1 MATGNKNSNFTINI
15 SSKEAEASIRRLKGE
30 VEELESDLKK
40 LDSTSSKYESTLKKL
55 STTQK
60 LLNKEEDRYNS
71 ALKQTTVHH
80 KNSINAIQQKIS
92 ALRQEMNAMD
102 MSSDKFKTASA
113 NMRQLS
119 ASMLEGSSATGLHA
133 ASAMELGRV
142 FSDAP
147 YGIRGVANN
156 ISQLGSLMAQAATST
171 DAATGKA
178 IGFMGALKGL
188 GKSLVGPLGILLAF
202 QAVVAAI
209 EYFASATSKAKED
222 VDSLN
227 DSLENQI
234 EIMARVSDSFSGS
247 ADNLLA
253 SILGDNWEDDLKV
266 LNSEFSD
273 FSSKIK
279 SLTTEQQKDKET
291 ISFYVGKYSELL
303 DVRGKIS
310 KSEQRSSELR
320 KELIDAGDAEKGL
333 YEQRIEGE
341 AETRYRLLLR
351 KAILE
356 EIFEVEKKS
365 NSSSKDFKDKI
376 FDLNRFILGLDKEMV
391 LSQEK
396 NVVERLKLEQKYE
409 EDELDLKLKN
419 FVNAE
424 RIRRDNFI
432 ANAKSQEEIDDAN
445 KTFNNIKLQAEGEH
459 SVALFKIK
467 EKHLVDTNLLQSE
480 IEENFSV
487 ESQKVRLERA
497 NKELDEL
504 NELIDSKDPKA
515 LAVLQAKQQEV
526 WALEDEAFEKD
537 RERRLK
543 ALTEQYNSVEMAEAI
558 LSEEKLIR
566 DSERAAL
573 EVQMEVDKIEAKK
586 AVNLEYVNW
595 ISSLGSTFRALV
607 KENEDLSRAAL
618 FVEKAGAV
626 AKIVVNAQAANAE
639 TLLNA
644 STEASSYQSAAA
656 KTAASVGGGPQGFL
670 AAAPYIA
677 KAASAAAIGKSR
689 IAKNNVGAG
698 LSIAKIMATTLGS
711 SSLSSSGGDSSS
723 SGAPSFTPSFNVVGN
738 SETNQLAE
746 SIGGQINE
754 PARAYVVYE
763 DIQEAGNLEA
773 NAIEA
778 SGI

>member
-156 ISQLGSLMAQAATST
+156 MSQLASLLAQSARAT
-171 DAATGKA
+171 DAATGKM
-178 IGFMGALKGL
+178 IGFTGAVRGLFSALK
-188 GKSLVGPLGILLAF
+188 GPLGILLAV
-202 QAVVAAI
+202 QAVIAI
-209 EYFASATSKAKED
+209 FESFSNSTKEASED
-222 VDSLN
+222 VKELDFSLDQLYYKFN
-227 DSLENQI
+227 NLSSLLH
-234 EIMARVSDSFSGS
+234 SDVVNGIKGVGS
-247 ADNLLA
+247 ALGALRNEFGELDKKIEDTEAALGRELSSEETKVIVDDYRELLKVRT
-253 SILGDNWEDDLKV
+253 DLKNA
-266 LNSEFSD
+266 LDAESKRQKEISEGTKRFSHAENIRAKNNITD
-273 FSSKIK
+273 LLKRK
-279 SLTTEQQKDKET
+279 SLLED
-291 ISFYVGKYSELL
+291 IF
-303 DVRGKIS
+303 KI
-310 KSEQRSSELR
+310 
-320 KELIDAGDAEKGL
+320 D
-333 YEQRIEGE
+333 
-341 AETRYRLLLR
+341 
-351 KAILE
+351 
-356 EIFEVEKKS
+356 
-365 NSSSKDFKDKI
+365 SSSVNVKDFKEKNL
-376 FDLNRFILGLDKEMV
+376 DLRRFISDLEKEAE
-391 LSQEK
+391 LSLEK
-396 NVVERLKLEQKYE
+396 NVVSRLEIEQKHAK
-409 EDELDLKLKN
+409 DALQLELDTFIEKEK
-419 FVNAE
+419 
-424 RIRRDNFI
+424 IRRDNFI

-445 KTFNNIKLQAEGEH
+445 ETFNSEEIKAKKEH
-459 SVALFKIK
+459 GKAVKALEVKQK
-467 EKHLVDTNLLQSE
+467 VDTSELLRQIDEDFS
-480 IEENFSV
+480 IENQEL
-487 ESQKVRLERA
+487 RLERA
-497 NKELDEL
+497 NSELEAL
-504 NELIDSKDPKA
+504 SELIDSKDPKA

-723 SGAPSFTPSFNVVGN
+723 SGTPSFTPSFNVVGN

>member
-102 MSSDKFKTASA
+102 MSSDTFKQRSA
-113 NMRQLS
+113 DMRQLT

-156 ISQLGSLMAQAATST
+156 MSQLASLLAQSARAT
-171 DAATGKA
+171 DAATGKM
-178 IGFMGALKGL
+178 IGFTGAVRGLFSALK
-188 GKSLVGPLGILLAF
+188 GPLGILLAV
-202 QAVVAAI
+202 QAVIAI
-209 EYFASATSKAKED
+209 FESFSNSTKEASED
-222 VDSLN
+222 VKELDFSLDQLYYKFN
-227 DSLENQI
+227 NLSSLLHSDVVNGI
-234 EIMARVSDSFSGS
+234 EGVGS
-247 ADNLLA
+247 ALGALRNEFGELDKKIEDTEAALGRELSSEETKVIVDDYRELLKVRT
-253 SILGDNWEDDLKV
+253 DLKNA
-266 LNSEFSD
+266 LDAESKRQKEISEGTKRFSHAENIRARNNITD
-273 FSSKIK
+273 LLKRK
-279 SLTTEQQKDKET
+279 SLLED
-291 ISFYVGKYSELL
+291 IF
-303 DVRGKIS
+303 KID
-310 KSEQRSSELR
+310 SSN
-320 KELIDAGDAEKGL
+320 
-333 YEQRIEGE
+333 
-341 AETRYRLLLR
+341 
-351 KAILE
+351 
-356 EIFEVEKKS
+356 V
-365 NSSSKDFKDKI
+365 NVKDFKEKNL
-376 FDLNRFILGLDKEMV
+376 DLRRFISDLEKEAE
-391 LSQEK
+391 LSLER
-396 NVVERLKLEQKYE
+396 NVVKRLNIEQKHAKGSLKLE
-409 EDELDLKLKN
+409 LDTFIEKEK
-419 FVNAE
+419 
-424 RIRRDNFI
+424 IRRDNFI

-445 KTFNNIKLQAEGEH
+445 ETFNSEEIKAKKEYGKAVE
-459 SVALFKIK
+459 ALEVKQK
-467 EKHLVDTNLLQSE
+467 VDTSELLRQIDEDFS
-480 IEENFSV
+480 IENQEL
-487 ESQKVRLERA
+487 RLERA
-497 NKELDEL
+497 NSELEAL
-504 NELIDSKDPKA
+504 SELIDSKDPKA
-515 LAVLQAKQQEV
+515 LAVLQDKQQEV

-543 ALTEQYNSVEMAEAI
+543 ALTEQYNSVEMAESI

-586 AVNLEYVNW
+586 AVNLEYANW
-595 ISSLGSTFRALV
+595 LSSLGSTFRALV

-754 PARAYVVYE
+754 PTRAYVVYE

>member
-1 MATGNKNSNFTINI
+1 MATGNKKNNFTISI
-15 SSKEAEASIRRLKGE
+15 SSKQAEASIKRLQTE
-30 VEELESDLKK
+30 VEELNEDLKK
-40 LDSTSSKYESTLKKL
+40 LDSTSSKYDSTLKKL
-55 STTQK
+55 SSTQK
-60 LLNKEEDRYNS
+60 QLASEEKQYDA
-71 ALKQTTVHH
+71 ALKASTASH
-80 KNSINAIQQKIS
+80 KNSINAIQQRIN

-102 MSSDKFKTASA
+102 MSSDAFKQKSA
-113 NMRQLS
+113 DMRQLT

-142 FSDAP
+142 FSDMP

-156 ISQLGSLMAQAATST
+156 MSQLASLLAQSARAT
-171 DAATGKA
+171 DAVTGKM
-178 IGFMGALKGL
+178 IGFTGAVRGLFSALK
-188 GKSLVGPLGILLAF
+188 GPLGILLAV
-202 QAVVAAI
+202 QAVIAI
-209 EYFASATSKAKED
+209 FESFSNSTKEASED
-222 VDSLN
+222 VKELDFSLDQLYYKFN
-227 DSLENQI
+227 NLSSLLHSDVVNGI
-234 EIMARVSDSFSGS
+234 EGVGS
-247 ADNLLA
+247 ALGALRNEFGELDKKIEDTEAALGRELSSEETKVIVDDYKELLKVRT
-253 SILGDNWEDDLKV
+253 DLKNA
-266 LNSEFSD
+266 LDAESKRQKEISEGTKRFSHAENIRARNNITD
-273 FSSKIK
+273 LLKRK
-279 SLTTEQQKDKET
+279 SLLED
-291 ISFYVGKYSELL
+291 IF
-303 DVRGKIS
+303 KI
-310 KSEQRSSELR
+310 
-320 KELIDAGDAEKGL
+320 D
-333 YEQRIEGE
+333 
-341 AETRYRLLLR
+341 
-351 KAILE
+351 
-356 EIFEVEKKS
+356 
-365 NSSSKDFKDKI
+365 SSSVNTKDFKEKNL
-376 FDLNRFILGLDKEMV
+376 DLRRFISDLEKEAE
-391 LSQEK
+391 LSLEK
-396 NVVERLKLEQKYE
+396 NAVKRLDIEQKHAKGSLKLE
-409 EDELDLKLKN
+409 LDTFIEKEK
-419 FVNAE
+419 
-424 RIRRDNFI
+424 IRRDNFI

-445 KTFNNIKLQAEGEH
+445 ETFNSEEIKAKKEYGKAVQALE
-459 SVALFKIK
+459 AKQKI
-467 EKHLVDTNLLQSE
+467 DTSELLRQIDEDFS
-480 IEENFSV
+480 IENQEL
-487 ESQKVRLERA
+487 RLERA
-497 NKELDEL
+497 NSELDAL
-504 NELIDSKDPKA
+504 SELIDSKDPKA

-607 KENEDLSRAAL
+607 KENEDLARAAL

-677 KAASAAAIGKSR
+677 KAASAAALGKSR

-746 SIGGQINE
+746 SISGQVNQ
-754 PARAYVVYE
+754 PNRAYVVYE

>member
-1 MATGNKNSNFTINI
+1 MATGNNKSNFTIKI

-102 MSSDKFKTASA
+102 MSSDTFKQRSA
-113 NMRQLS
+113 DMRQLT

-156 ISQLGSLMAQAATST
+156 MSQLASLLAQSARAT
-171 DAATGKA
+171 DAATGKM
-178 IGFMGALKGL
+178 IGFTGALRGL
-188 GKSLVGPLGILLAF
+188 FSALKGPLGILLAV
-202 QAVVAAI
+202 QAVIAI
-209 EYFASATSKAKED
+209 FESFSNSTKEASED
-222 VDSLN
+222 VKELDFSLDQLYYKFN
-227 DSLENQI
+227 NLSSLLHSDVVNGI
-234 EIMARVSDSFSGS
+234 EGVGS
-247 ADNLLA
+247 ALGALRNEFGELDKKIEDTEAALGRELSSEETKVIVDDYRELLKVRT
-253 SILGDNWEDDLKV
+253 DLKNA
-266 LNSEFSD
+266 LDAESKRQKEISEGTKRFSHAENIRARNNITD
-273 FSSKIK
+273 LLKRK
-279 SLTTEQQKDKET
+279 SLLED
-291 ISFYVGKYSELL
+291 IF
-303 DVRGKIS
+303 KID
-310 KSEQRSSELR
+310 SSN
-320 KELIDAGDAEKGL
+320 
-333 YEQRIEGE
+333 
-341 AETRYRLLLR
+341 
-351 KAILE
+351 
-356 EIFEVEKKS
+356 V
-365 NSSSKDFKDKI
+365 NVKDFKEKNL
-376 FDLNRFILGLDKEMV
+376 DLRRFISDLEKEAE
-391 LSQEK
+391 LSLER
-396 NVVERLKLEQKYE
+396 NVVKRLNIEQKHAKSSLKLE
-409 EDELDLKLKN
+409 LDTFIEKEK
-419 FVNAE
+419 
-424 RIRRDNFI
+424 IRRDNFI

-445 KTFNNIKLQAEGEH
+445 ETFNSEEIKAKKEYGKAVE
-459 SVALFKIK
+459 ALEVKQK
-467 EKHLVDTNLLQSE
+467 VDTSELLRQIDEDFS
-480 IEENFSV
+480 IENQEL
-487 ESQKVRLERA
+487 RLERA
-497 NKELDEL
+497 NSELEAL
-504 NELIDSKDPKA
+504 SELIDSKDPKA
-515 LAVLQAKQQEV
+515 LAVLQDKQQEV

-543 ALTEQYNSVEMAEAI
+543 ALTEQYNSVEMAESI

-586 AVNLEYVNW
+586 AVNLEYANW
-595 ISSLGSTFRALV
+595 LSSLGSTFRALV

-754 PARAYVVYE
+754 PSRAYVVYE